1 MRRTRRQRSA
11 GLRGSAERI
20 GSRAALAGAALTL
33 LLGLVVVSQASS
45 DVGRA
50 SCVGGTAKTVEV
62 GIVKA
67 IGCWTETTKDGAT
80 IYTGRWADQS
90 EEGIDLNGFIMN
102 GLKGG
107 ALEINSKTR
116 QVSTV
121 TVEGERYDRAQLYA
135 KDFPS
140 AGLHPLG
147 SEIKFDFVAPEKG
160 VLQLEDLHLGSNTVY
175 AALAGLSPVGDVDT
189 PIKIE
194 EGGKGSMDLS
204 VLLAGY
210 FSLKG
215 KPQSVTIALPTES
228 GKGTHLD
235 GFEFKLQEIDT
246 FKVVKLREFEARY
259 SASKGIIGGK
269 VAVSLPAVTEKG
281 GLGLGFQLENGA
293 LTEVSGKVVG
303 VHVPIGAP
311 PAGFF
316 TSFGGGMRFKYA
328 SGKDFDV
335 ILKASADAD
344 FGPEVPTPWGK
355 VAPLEAAADLGLG
368 HQGDEWFFEIHGG
381 VKIFRLPVG
390 DVKLAIRTA
399 GVEFGAG
406 LGIGFPCYC
415 NKDTEPFYIGAHVG
429 GWIGK
434 GKFQF
439 EGGGRVA
446 LFGLKIFDGQILVND
461 RAAAACW
468 VVLGFPGGAV
478 YEYGAKEV
486 KTFGVRCG
494 LDDYREKFPAA
505 ARLAAGRSRTF
516 TLTKPEGVVEVS
528 GAGGAPRFTMT
539 SAAGQVLST
548 PETGDSSIQQSGFR
562 NAFIVNT
569 TTDTTDVVIPEP
581 QGEWTITAKPGSV
594 PITEV
599 KAGRRGEPEKVEADV
614 LGRGLHRTLVWDSLD
629 RPHTRLDF
637 VEELPD
643 GQEVP
648 VLETGAADGRHRFAV
663 TAGDYKGPR
672 RLRAIVVQG
681 QGATE
686 SAVLDHYRVA
696 EPARLE
702 APRDVSGWRDE
713 YTAHARWTGVN
724 GARSYLVQI
733 VMVKEG
739 KLLASYVRHVGGTRR
754 SVAIGNFPGGERATV
769 KVYAVNWGGKL
780 GHPGTDTFATN
791 PPQSDLQDA
800 ARRSAATA
808 TQQGGGVLVTT
819 RCPAGGH
826 CQMTVTLRDHGR
838 AIAATHFQQTPDTFN
853 RLWLRPHSQAART
866 ALRRGDPFKVAVS
879 ARRVDESATDA
890 SAVGTLG

>member
-1 MRRTRRQRSA
+1 MQGTGTQESADLRLRARRVGR
-11 GLRGSAERI
+11 
-20 GSRAALAGAALTL
+20 RAAVVAAALTL

-50 SCVGGTAKTVEV
+50 PCVGGTAKTVEV

-80 IYTGRWADQS
+80 IYTGSWPDQGQ
-90 EEGIDLNGFIMN
+90 EGIDLNGFIMN
-102 GLKGG
+102 GPKGG
-107 ALEINSKTR
+107 ALQINAKTR

-121 TVEGERYDRAQLYA
+121 TVEGEYHNTAQLYA

-147 SEIKFDFVAPEKG
+147 AEIKFDFVAPEKG
-160 VLQLEDLHLGSNTVY
+160 SLKLEDLHLGSNTVY
-175 AALAGLSPVGDVDT
+175 AALAGLNPVGDVET

-194 EGGKGSMDLS
+194 EGGKGSMNLS

-235 GFEFKLQEIDT
+235 GFEFKLEEIDT
-246 FKVVKLREFEARY
+246 FKVVKLRELEAKY

-281 GLGLGFQLENGA
+281 GIGLGFQLEHGA
-293 LTEVSGKVVG
+293 LTEVSGKVFG
-303 VHVPIGAP
+303 IHVPIGAP

-316 TSFGGGMRFKYA
+316 TSFGGGLRIKVLTPE
-328 SGKDFDV
+328 DFD
-335 ILKASADAD
+335 LSLQATAEAD

-355 VAPLEAAADLGLG
+355 VAPLEASADLGLG
-368 HQGDEWFFEIHGG
+368 REGKEWFFEIHGG

-399 GVEFGAG
+399 GVEFGANM
-406 LGIGFPCYC
+406 GIGFPCYC
-415 NKDTEPFYIGAHVG
+415 NKETEPFYIGARVG
-429 GWIGK
+429 GWIAK
-434 GKFQF
+434 GRFQF
-439 EGGGRVA
+439 EGSGQVA
-446 LFGLKIFDGQILVND
+446 LLGVKIFKGEILVND
-461 RAAAACW
+461 KAAGACW

-478 YEYGAKEV
+478 YQYGAKEV
-486 KTFGVRCG
+486 KTFGVGCG
-494 LDDYREKFPAA
+494 LDDYREKFPAG
-505 ARLAAGRSRTF
+505 ARLGAGRSRTF
-516 TLTKPEGVVEVS
+516 TLTKPEGIVEVS

-539 SAAGQVLST
+539 SADGQVLST
-548 PETGDSSIQQSGFR
+548 PEGSDSSIQRTGFR
-562 NAFIVNT
+562 HAFFVNT

-581 QGEWTITAKPGSV
+581 QGEWTITPKPGSA
-594 PITEV
+594 PITDV

-648 VLETGAADGRHRFAV
+648 VLETGAADGKHRFAV
-663 TAGDYKGPR
+663 TAGDYKGAR

-681 QGATE
+681 GEGPTE

-702 APRDVSGWRDE
+702 APREVSGWRDD

-733 VMVKEG
+733 VMRKEG

-754 SVAIGNFPGGERATV
+754 SVAIDNFPGGERATV
-769 KVYAVNWGGKL
+769 KVYPVNWGGKL
-780 GHPGTDTFATN
+780 GHPGLATFATN
-791 PPQSDLQDA
+791 PPRGAAPPPPPSAAAASSSPRA
-800 ARRSAATA
+800 ARRAATA
-808 TQQGGGVLVTT
+808 
-819 RCPAGGH
+819 R
-826 CQMTVTLRDHGR
+826 
-838 AIAATHFQQTPDTFN
+838 
-853 RLWLRPHSQAART
+853 
-866 ALRRGDPFKVAVS
+866 
-879 ARRVDESATDA
+879 
-890 SAVGTLG
+890 